1 MIPGILLAI
10 TLGWNPAKLI
20 TPANYY
26 NNVNVFPV
34 VGRVDVVEDG
44 DTFTL
49 ENGATVRLLGVNAPD
64 RGATDFDKAKEF
76 LTEEVG
82 EKTIYLEYDR
92 YQDDKY
98 SRILAWIWV
107 DCETMPMFLPA
118 DYMHLSNN
126 QSREGLVENPEG
138 CIQGRLINEE
148 LVKSGNGEVVTY
160 KERGRLKYEARL
172 ESVIR

>member
-20 TPANYY
+20 TSNNYY
-26 NNVNVFPV
+26 QNTTVFPFSGSV
-34 VGRVDVVEDG
+34 QSIEDG

-49 ENGATVRLLGVNAPD
+49 KSGATVRLLGVNAWE
-64 RGATDFDKAKEF
+64 RGNEQFESAKEF
-76 LTEEVG
+76 LSTEVSG
-82 EKTIYLEYDR
+82 KMVYLEYDR

-98 SRILAWIWV
+98 GRILAWVWV
-107 DCETMPMFLPA
+107 DCEKTPELLPA
-118 DYMHLSNN
+118 NYMHLSNN
-126 QSREGLVENPEG
+126 ESREGLVENPKG